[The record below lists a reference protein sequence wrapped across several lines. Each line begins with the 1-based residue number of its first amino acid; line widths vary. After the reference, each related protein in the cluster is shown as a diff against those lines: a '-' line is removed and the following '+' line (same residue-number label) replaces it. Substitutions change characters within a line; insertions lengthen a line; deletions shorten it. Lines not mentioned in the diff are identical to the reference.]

1 MAGISDKAIK
11 TAYAENKYRYNKG
24 SELQN
29 KEFADRSGL
38 EMYETH
44 LRELDPELGRWWQID
59 SKPTQA
65 ESPYSAM
72 ANDPILHN
80 DPVGDSLPKEIQQRI
95 LIALHGDPNGD
106 QKGLIRNATQE
117 ERQNHPLKAAGKDF
131 LHALAS
137 LVGLNAVDNWSA
149 EVRQENDNGTLDYRS
164 GTQAAV
170 GVFLAFPGEVP
181 ENQELNGSFSLTEST
196 WENYPTVG
204 NVPKPEGPFRMVEGQ
219 EYQDALKAKNAANA
233 KIHSEN
239 PGLAGKDIHEVKP
252 VKFGGSPTDPTNKV
266 YLDRNDHKEYTKFW
280 NKLMRYIY
288 QTKK

>member
-1 MAGISDKAIK
+1 MAGISDKAIE

-106 QKGLIRNATQE
+106 QKGA
-117 ERQNHPLKAAGKDF
+117 
-131 LHALAS
+131 
-137 LVGLNAVDNWSA
+137 
-149 EVRQENDNGTLDYRS
+149 
-164 GTQAAV
+164 
-170 GVFLAFPGEVP
+170 
-181 ENQELNGSFSLTEST
+181 
-196 WENYPTVG
+196 
-204 NVPKPEGPFRMVEGQ
+204 
-219 EYQDALKAKNAANA
+219 
-233 KIHSEN
+233 
-239 PGLAGKDIHEVKP
+239 
-252 VKFGGSPTDPTNKV
+252 
-266 YLDRNDHKEYTKFW
+266 HKECNTRGTPESSFKGCRQRFPSCIGITCW
-280 NKLMRYIY
+280 FECGR
-288 QTKK
+288 